1 MHELGIC
8 DALLKML
15 RNVAQEE
22 NTNAISSITVEV
34 GTLSGVVP
42 RFLTD
47 GWEAVTDGTPL
58 EGTEMRIETVDGTAE
73 CLDCGAVFTA
83 DLNDLRCPECRGAK
97 LTPLTGR
104 ELTLKEILLPD

>member
-8 DALLKML
+8 DALCKMVS
-15 RNVAQEE
+15 RIAAEE
-22 NTNAISSITVEV
+22 GADKVISITVEV

-42 RFLTD
+42 RFLAD
-47 GWEAVTDGTPL
+47 GWDAVTDGTPL
-58 EGTEMRIETVDGTAE
+58 EGTVMHIETVNGTAE
-73 CLDCGAVFTA
+73 CLDCGAVFPA

-104 ELTLKEILLPD
+104 DLTLKEILLPE

>member
-8 DALLKML
+8 DALRKMVS
-15 RNVAQEE
+15 RIAAEE
-22 NTNAISSITVEV
+22 GADKVTSITVEV

-42 RFLTD
+42 D

-58 EGTEMRIETVDGTAE
+58 EGTVMHIETVNGTAE
-73 CLDCGAVFTA
+73 CLDCGAVFPA
-83 DLNDLRCPECRGAK
+83 DLSDLRCPECRGTK

-104 ELTLKEILLPD
+104 ELTLKEILLPE

>member
-8 DALLKML
+8 DALRKTVS
-15 RNVAQEE
+15 RIAAQEG
-22 NTNAISSITVEV
+22 ADKVLRVTVEV

-42 RFLTD
+42 RFLAD

-58 EGTEMRIETVDGTAE
+58 AGAEMVVETVEGEAE

-83 DLNDLRCPECRGAK
+83 NLDDLRCPACLGRK
-97 LTPLTGR
+97 LTPISGR
-104 ELTLKEILLPD
+104 ELVLKEILLPE

>member
-15 RNVAQEE
+15 RNVAEE
-22 NTNAISSITVEV
+22 EQLQNVQSITVEV

>member
-8 DALLKML
+8 DALRKMVS
-15 RNVAQEE
+15 RIAAEE
-22 NTNAISSITVEV
+22 GADKVTSITVEV

-42 RFLTD
+42 RFLAD

-58 EGTEMRIETVDGTAE
+58 EETVMHIETVDGTAE
-73 CLDCGAVFTA
+73 CLDCGAVFPA

-104 ELTLKEILLPD
+104 ELTLKEILLPE

>member
-8 DALLKML
+8 DALRKMVS
-15 RNVAQEE
+15 RIAAQEGADSV
-22 NTNAISSITVEV
+22 TSITVEV

-42 RFLTD
+42 RFLAD

-83 DLNDLRCPECRGAK
+83 NLNDLRCPECRGAK

-104 ELTLKEILLPD
+104 DLTLKEILLPD